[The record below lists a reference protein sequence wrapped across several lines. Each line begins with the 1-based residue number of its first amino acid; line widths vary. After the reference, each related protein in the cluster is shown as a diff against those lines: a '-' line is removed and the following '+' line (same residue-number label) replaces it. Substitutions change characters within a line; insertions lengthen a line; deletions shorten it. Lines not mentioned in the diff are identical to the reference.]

1 MAYNKLLV
9 INCDGPETRVGLLE
23 AGILA
28 ELYIERRRERGIVG
42 NIYKGK
48 VGRVLPGMQAA
59 FVDIG
64 LDKSAYLHVS
74 DVSGRPEDVRSLWV
88 DEGKGRLIEEEEE
101 EDEGK
106 SDDEEHALRRPAHA
120 RIQDLLKENQEVLLQ
135 TAKDPIGTK
144 GARSTTYISVPGR
157 HMVFM
162 PTVDHLGISRRIAD
176 GKERQRLRKIVEAR
190 RPTGAGFVV
199 RTVAEGVPAEVLHD
213 DMEYLI
219 RLWNETLRRAEKV
232 KAPACL
238 YQDLDLVLRTI
249 RDLYTADVER
259 VIIDSKPEHERLHRF
274 LAAFM
279 PHFKTQVELY
289 QGSEPIFDA
298 YGIEMEIGR
307 ALERKVWLKSGGYLL
322 IDQLEALTAI
332 DVNTGRFVGRRN
344 QEETI
349 TRTNLEAVNEIVD
362 QIRLRNI
369 GGILVLD
376 FIDMDRAQNRQKV
389 SKTLNDALRAD
400 RSRTNVTKI
409 SELGL
414 VEMTRKRVRESL
426 GRSLTDPCPYCDG
439 RGFLR
444 GRTTVAFDALRE
456 VRRRAEALPGEVE
469 IHVHPEV
476 AKLLREDEHEAL
488 VDTERRV
495 GKRVHVMAEE
505 SFHLQRYEVRAP

>member
-1 MAYNKLLV
+1 MQKLLV
-9 INCDGPETRVGLLE
+9 INADGPETRVGLLE
-23 AGILA
+23 GGVLA

-64 LDKSAYLHVS
+64 LDKSAYLGAR
-74 DVSGRPEDVRSLWV
+74 DVSGRPEDVRSLFV
-88 DEGKGRLIEEEEE
+88 DEGQGRLIEEEEE
-101 EDEGK
+101 TEEE
-106 SDDEEHALRRPAHA
+106 EEHKRRPAHA

-135 TAKDPIGTK
+135 VAKEPIGTK

-157 HMVFM
+157 HLVFM
-162 PTVDHLGISRRIAD
+162 PTVDHIGVSRRIPD
-176 GKERQRLRKIVEAR
+176 GKERQRLRKIVESH
-190 RPTGAGFVV
+190 RPAGSGFVV
-199 RTVAEGVPAEVLHD
+199 RTVAEGVPPDVLHD

-219 RLWNETLRRAEKV
+219 RLWNETVRRAEKAR
-232 KAPACL
+232 APVCL
-238 YQDLDLVLRTI
+238 YQDLDLVLRAI
-249 RDLYTADVER
+249 RDLLTADVGR
-259 VIIDSKPEHERLHRF
+259 VIIDSRAEYDRLHRF
-274 LAAFM
+274 VATFM
-279 PHFKTQVELY
+279 PHFKTTVELY
-289 QGSEPIFDA
+289 EGSEPIFDA
-298 YGIEMEIGR
+298 YGIELEIGR

-332 DVNTGRFVGRRN
+332 DVNTGKYVGRRN

-349 TRTNLEAVNEIVD
+349 TRTNLEAVKEIVD

-389 SKTLNDALRAD
+389 SKVLADALRGD

-426 GRSLTDPCPYCDG
+426 GRSLTDPCPYCEG

-456 VRRRAEALPGEVE
+456 VRRRAEGLPADVE
-469 IHVHPEV
+469 IHVHPDV
-476 AKLLREDEHEAL
+476 AKLLLGEESEAL
-488 VDTERRV
+488 QETERALQ
-495 GKRVHVMAEE
+495 KRLHVVAKDD
-505 SFHLQRYEVRAP
+505 FHLQHYEIRLP

>member
-1 MAYNKLLV
+1 MSQKLLV
-9 INCDGPETRVGLLE
+9 INTEGPETRVALLE
-23 AGILA
+23 GGVLA
-28 ELYIERRRERGIVG
+28 ELYIERHRERGIVG

-101 EDEGK
+101 EQ
-106 SDDEEHALRRPAHA
+106 DDEHAVRRPSHA
-120 RIQDLLKENQEVLLQ
+120 PIQDLLKENQEVLLQ
-135 TAKDPIGTK
+135 VAKEPIGTK

-157 HMVFM
+157 HLVFM
-162 PTVDHLGISRRIAD
+162 PTVDHVGISRRIAD
-176 GKERQRLRKIVEAR
+176 GKERQRLRKIVDAK
-190 RPTGAGFVV
+190 RPPGTGFVV
-199 RTVAEGVPAEVLHD
+199 RTVAEGVPPDVLQD

-219 RLWNETLRRAEKV
+219 RLWNGTLTRAEKTR
-232 KAPACL
+232 APACL
-238 YQDLDLVLRTI
+238 YQDLDLVLRAI
-249 RDLYTADVER
+249 RDLLTADIER
-259 VIIDSKPEHERLHRF
+259 VIIDSKAAYDRLHRF
-274 LAAFM
+274 VATFM
-279 PHFKTQVELY
+279 PHFKTTVDLY
-289 QGSEPIFDA
+289 EGSEPIFDA
-298 YGIEMEIGR
+298 YGIELEIGR

-332 DVNTGRFVGRRN
+332 DVNTGKFVGRRN

-349 TRTNLEAVNEIVD
+349 TKTNLEAVDEIVD

-376 FIDMDRAQNRQKV
+376 FIDMDRPQNRQKV
-389 SKTLNDALRAD
+389 SKALADALRAD

-409 SELGL
+409 SDLGL

-426 GRSLTDPCPYCDG
+426 GRSLSDPCPYCEG

-444 GRTTVAFDALRE
+444 GRLTVAFDSLRE
-456 VRRRAEALPGEVE
+456 VRRRAEGLPGEVE
-469 IHVHPEV
+469 IHVHPDV
-476 AKLLREDEHEAL
+476 AKLLLGEEREAL
-488 VDTERRV
+488 LETERAV
-495 GKRVHVMAEE
+495 GKRLHVIPEE
-505 SFHLQRYEVRAP
+505 TFHHQRYEVRAP